1 MGEKIVVLSA
11 LTALRALIAAWIIYT
26 SWFAYKEYRDTDD
39 LTFPIIR
46 LALSFMLLAFLI
58 ITTATVH
65 KLSDL
70 QDSSGQTASVSFE
83 QQEEET
89 DSKTKESF
97 FHGLWTDQTDE
108 PEKAEKRGR

>member
-1 MGEKIVVLSA
+1 MEEAVKFFLI
-11 LTALRALIAAWIIYT
+11 ALRMFVAVWIIYT
-26 SWFAYKEYRDTDD
+26 SWFVYKEYRDTDD
-39 LTFPIIR
+39 SMFPIIR
-46 LALSFMLLAFLI
+46 LALNFMLLAFLI
-58 ITTATVH
+58 ITTVTVH

-83 QQEEET
+83 QQEKET

>member
-1 MGEKIVVLSA
+1 MKETLEIVLA
-11 LTALRALIAAWIIYT
+11 ALKMLTAVGIIYT
-26 SWFAYKEYRDTDD
+26 SWFVYKEYRDTDD
-39 LTFPIIR
+39 LMFPIIR
-46 LALSFMLLAFLI
+46 LALNFTLLVFLI
-58 ITTATVH
+58 ITTVTVR

-97 FHGLWTDQTDE
+97 FHGLWADQTGE
-108 PEKAEKRGR
+108 PEKAEKR

>member
-1 MGEKIVVLSA
+1 MEEAVNFFLIV
-11 LTALRALIAAWIIYT
+11 LRMLVAVWIICT
-26 SWFAYKEYRDTDD
+26 SWFVYSEYRDTDD
-39 LTFPIIR
+39 SMFPIVR
-46 LALSFMLLAFLI
+46 LGLRFMLLAFLI

-70 QDSSGQTASVSFE
+70 RDSSGQTASVSFE

-97 FHGLWTDQTDE
+97 FHGLWTDQTGE